1 MANIIYNPDSPG
13 SDLFSLKL
21 LYEDPSS
28 LNNLTKESQYNGNI
42 SGMICNKRNG
52 SDQSDALKSAYALLY
67 DGINRISITCQGEGI
82 YRHVFGIQQ
91 TLKRIDH

>member
-1 MANIIYNPDSPG
+1 
-13 SDLFSLKL
+13 
-21 LYEDPSS
+21 
-28 LNNLTKESQYNGNI
+28 
-42 SGMICNKRNG
+42 MICNKRNG

>member
-28 LNNLTKESQYNGNI
+28 LNNLTKKSQYNGNI
-42 SGMICNKRNG
+42 SGMIWNRRNG
-52 SDQSDALKSAYALLY
+52 SDQSDTLKIPNAFLY
-67 DGINRISITCQGEGI
+67 DGINRISTTCQGEGI
-82 YRHVFGIQQ
+82 CRHVFGNQQ
-91 TLKRIDH
+91 TLKTVDH